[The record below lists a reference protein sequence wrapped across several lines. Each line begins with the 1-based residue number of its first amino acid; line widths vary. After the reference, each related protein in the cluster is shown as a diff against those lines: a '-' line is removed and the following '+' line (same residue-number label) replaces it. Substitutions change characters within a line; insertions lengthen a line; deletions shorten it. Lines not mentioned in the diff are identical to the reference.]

1 VQASVAET
9 SFQEIDP
16 VWEEPID
23 QHLYLEPDREQA
35 VAGPASVATGP
46 ASVAI
51 GLVSVAIDPVAVATD
66 LVSVATDLVSVVID
80 PVQVE
85 IAQVSVEIAQV
96 SVEIAQVFVQRR
108 CRDGQALAID
118 LDLVVTVQRPNQLR
132 Q

>member
-1 VQASVAET
+1 MAET

-96 SVEIAQVFVQRR
+96 FVQRR

>member
-96 SVEIAQVFVQRR
+96 FVQRR